1 MSPVAELRKDVSGA
15 ARWDIVKRVAQAAS
29 LRVPFPCRVRRAR
42 CTTRRASGVP
52 LSVTVVRE
60 QTVASQTVNPRTRL
74 RRARVRWAEC
84 VSGALPLDSV

>member
-15 ARWDIVKRVAQAAS
+15 APWDIAKRVAQSA
-29 LRVPFPCRVRRAR
+29 LVRVPFPRRVRRAR
-42 CTTRRASGVP
+42 CMTRRASGVP
-52 LSVTVVRE
+52 LSATVARE

-84 VSGALPLDSV
+84 VSGARH